1 MDHPAHPEAV
11 AHLRRV
17 DPVLG
22 RLIDRVG
29 RATPAP
35 RTEGTDLGAIAR
47 AIVFQQLSG
56 RAAGTIH
63 GRFEALFGGRAPT
76 AEELLA
82 VSDEQL
88 RSVGLSRAKAVYLK
102 DLAQRVVDGSLPI
115 DRLHELEDAPLLE
128 ALTDVKGIGRWTAQM
143 FLMFRLGRPNVLP
156 DLDLGVRKAIQQAYG
171 LRQLPTPNE
180 VIVRGA
186 AWSPFASFAAWYLWR
201 SLELPDAR
209 STRKRPAKKPARQK
223 PAARKAARKGQPRAG
238 VRRRRART
246 APSPF
251 VRGRGKKHAAKAT
264 TAGRRSTARP
274 RRRAGTSGRT
284 KRKH

>member
-1 MDHPAHPEAV
+1 MDHPVHPEAV
-11 AHLRRV
+11 AHLRGV

-29 RATPAP
+29 RATPGP
-35 RTEGTDLGAIAR
+35 RTEGTHLGAIAR

-82 VSDEQL
+82 VPEEQL
-88 RSVGLSRAKAVYLK
+88 RSVGLSRAKTLYLK

-115 DRLHELEDAPLLE
+115 DRLQELDDAALLE
-128 ALTDVKGIGRWTAQM
+128 ALTAVKGIGRWTAQI

-156 DLDLGVRKAIQQAYG
+156 DLDLGVRKAIQLAYG

-180 VIVRGA
+180 VILRGA
-186 AWSPFASFAAWYLWR
+186 IWSPYASFAAWYLWR
-201 SLELPDAR
+201 SLELPDAASMR
-209 STRKRPAKKPARQK
+209 TRRATKAAKQKRTPRKSARKSKRGVAGRGPARHASKRGRVNGRRPAK
-223 PAARKAARKGQPRAG
+223 
-238 VRRRRART
+238 
-246 APSPF
+246 
-251 VRGRGKKHAAKAT
+251 AT
-264 TAGRRSTARP
+264 GAGRRGSSRP
-274 RRRAGTSGRT
+274 KGGPPTSR
-284 KRKH
+284 KR